1 MAPARSRRQR
11 VVDVGLVVE
20 ACQHLDTLKKK
31 QNAAVEE
38 AGPVPSIAYAQSN
51 DDRKYLDSLAAGQK
65 YMAAIVQSVIRRP
78 RRRIGGMS
86 VVTMQLWLTAWSQKM
101 QVAAPSARF
110 AGLGHFSL
118 SFFACSPFPPL
129 IACFGS
135 TAASNSLASSGACPV
150 SLEMVHDSV

>member
-65 YMAAIVQSVIRRP
+65 YMAAIVQSVI
-78 RRRIGGMS
+78 
-86 VVTMQLWLTAWSQKM
+86 
-101 QVAAPSARF
+101 
-110 AGLGHFSL
+110 
-118 SFFACSPFPPL
+118 
-129 IACFGS
+129 
-135 TAASNSLASSGACPV
+135 
-150 SLEMVHDSV
+150 